1 MILLTLAVPFS
12 KVNVSGFR
20 ATLSWPVSKF
30 RVFPSVSSLSLN
42 KIGDFCVSPWGPE
55 VAESLPVGVTSIT
68 VGV

>member
-1 MILLTLAVPFS
+1 MSEPFNKIS
-12 KVNVSGFR
+12 VSGFN

-30 RVFPSVSSLSLN
+30 RVFPSSSSLWL
-42 KIGDFCVSPWGPE
+42 KTIADFCVSPCGPE